1 MTILQSHIK
10 RRASIGRGLLGLCIA
25 YFLIILDAGVLNL
38 ALPTI
43 RGGLD
48 TSLASAQWVLDGYT
62 LPLAAL
68 LLTSGRVGDRYG
80 HRRVLLTGLV
90 VFMVASAGCAVSPTI
105 TWLTGCRV
113 AQGVGAAI
121 LLPATLALIPHLCS
135 ERDLRDRATVR
146 WVGTGAVAMAV
157 APLLG
162 GALIDLAGWRSI
174 FLINLPAGLVAL
186 LLIRS
191 STQETPRDPA
201 VSMNPGGQL
210 LIVVSLALLAIGAI
224 LTGTHAWSSP
234 PVIGCVVVGVAALL
248 GFVWSQRHSPAPLV
262 PSRMLRDPLRT
273 AAIISAGVM
282 GFGFYGALLALSI
295 ALQTGRGWSAL
306 QAGIGLLPMTIAS
319 TVGPLF
325 AYRRLAQ
332 RYHPASILIVGFV
345 AVVLGAVGLPVAE
358 SGAMYLAIIPT
369 MLLIGGAS
377 TICFSALTSLL
388 VARTSPADIGLGSA
402 LQNTTRQTGALMAYA
417 IIGAVLARGAGHAL
431 PLAAAVLVAV
441 TVLGIAGVV
450 LGKRSTSL

>member
-1 MTILQSHIK
+1 M
-10 RRASIGRGLLGLCIA
+10 GRGLLGLCIA

-43 RGGLD
+43 RNGLN

-68 LLTSGRVGDRYG
+68 LLASGRAGDRYG

-90 VFMVASAGCAVSPTI
+90 VFMVASTGCAVSPSI
-105 TWLTGCRV
+105 VWLTGCRV
-113 AQGVGAAI
+113 VQGMGAAI
-121 LLPATLALIPHLCS
+121 LLPATLALIPHLCPDQS
-135 ERDLRDRATVR
+135 LRDRATVR

-174 FLINLPAGLVAL
+174 FLINLPAGLAAL

-191 STQETPRDPA
+191 ATKETPRDPA
-201 VSMNPGGQL
+201 VPMNPGGQL
-210 LIVVSLALLAIGAI
+210 LIVVSLALLATGAI
-224 LTGTHAWSSP
+224 LTGAHAWSSL
-234 PVIGCVVVGVAALL
+234 PVTGCVAVGVAALL
-248 GFVWSQRHSPAPLV
+248 VFVWSQRRSRAPLI

-273 AAIISAGVM
+273 AAIASAGVM

-306 QAGIGLLPMTIAS
+306 QAGMGLLPMTIAS

-325 AYRRLAQ
+325 AYRRLA
-332 RYHPASILIVGFV
+332 RKHHPATILVAGFIAV
-345 AVVLGAVGLPVAE
+345 ALGAVGLPIAD
-358 SGAMYLAIIPT
+358 SGAAYLAIIPT

-388 VARTSPADIGLGSA
+388 VTRTPTADIGLGSA

-417 IIGAVLARGAGHAL
+417 IIGAVLARGTDHAL
-431 PLAAAVLVAV
+431 LLAAAILM
-441 TVLGIAGVV
+441 TITILGIGSVV
-450 LGKRSTSL
+450 LGKRSAGP

>member
-1 MTILQSHIK
+1 MTRLESHNK
-10 RRASIGRGLLGLCIA
+10 RRPARGRGLLGLCIA

-43 RGGLD
+43 RDGLG

-80 HRRVLLTGLV
+80 HRRVLLAGLT
-90 VFMVASAGCAVSPTI
+90 VFIVASAGCAASPSI
-105 TWLTGCRV
+105 AWLTGCRV

-121 LLPATLALIPHLCS
+121 LLPATLALIPHLYPDQ
-135 ERDLRDRATVR
+135 EVRDRATVR
-146 WVGTGAVAMAV
+146 WVGTGAVAMAA

-162 GALIDLAGWRSI
+162 GALIELAGWRSI
-174 FLINLPAGLVAL
+174 FLINLPAGVVAL
-186 LLIRS
+186 VLIRS
-191 STQETPRDPA
+191 AANETPRIPT
-201 VSMNPGGQL
+201 VSMNPAGQL
-210 LIVVSLALLAIGAI
+210 LIIVGLTLLATGAI
-224 LTGTHAWSSP
+224 LTGTHAWSSS
-234 PVIGCVVVGVAALL
+234 PVLGCVAAGMVAVLV
-248 GFVWSQRHSPAPLV
+248 FVWSQHRSPAPLI

-273 AAIISAGVM
+273 AAIASAGVM

-306 QAGIGLLPMTIAS
+306 QAGIGLLPMTVAS
-319 TVGPLF
+319 TVGPVF
-325 AYRRLAQ
+325 AYRRLA
-332 RYHPASILIVGFV
+332 RRHHPASILTAGFI
-345 AVVLGAVGLPVAE
+345 AVILGAMGLSFADFGVT
-358 SGAMYLAIIPT
+358 YLAIIPT

-388 VARTSPADIGLGSA
+388 VSRTPPADIGLGSA

-417 IIGAVLARGAGHAL
+417 IIGSVLARGTDHAL
-431 PLAAAVLVAV
+431 SLTAAILAVV
-441 TVLGIAGVV
+441 TVFGAGGVLIA
-450 LGKRSTSL
+450 KRTAA